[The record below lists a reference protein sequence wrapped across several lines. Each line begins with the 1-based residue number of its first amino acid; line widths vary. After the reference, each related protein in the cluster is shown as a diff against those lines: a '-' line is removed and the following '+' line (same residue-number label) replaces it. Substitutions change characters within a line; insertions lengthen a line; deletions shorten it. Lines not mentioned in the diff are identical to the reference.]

1 VKHTMM
7 VEIEVEVEFTVDG
20 EDRPARI
27 SGRPENCSPAEHMEV
42 EIEKVSVV
50 RAARKRSPKLQI
62 DILPALSQDAEEAIR
77 DEVFVDACEEQR
89 AKHADA
95 MEREADFRSDR

>member
-1 VKHTMM
+1 MKRTTT
-7 VEIEVEVEFTVDG
+7 VEIEVEVEFTVSG
-20 EDRPARI
+20 QHRPAVTH
-27 SGRPENCSPAEHMEV
+27 GYADNWSPAEEPEV
-42 EIEKVSVV
+42 EIESVNV
-50 RAARKRSPKLQI
+50 CLPLRNGTLRVI

>member
-1 VKHTMM
+1 MKRTIT
-7 VEIEVEVEFTVDG
+7 VEIEVEVEFTVSG
-20 EDRPARI
+20 RHRPAVTH
-27 SGRPENCSPAEHMEV
+27 GHADNWAPAEEPEV
-42 EIEKVSVV
+42 EIESVSVCTPL
-50 RAARKRSPKLQI
+50 RNGTIRKI

>member
-1 VKHTMM
+1 MKRTTT
-7 VEIEVEVEFTVDG
+7 VEIEVEVEFTVSG
-20 EDRPARI
+20 QHRPAVTH
-27 SGRPENCSPAEHMEV
+27 GHADNWSPAEELEV

-50 RAARKRSPKLQI
+50 RLAGKSHPELRI
-62 DILPALSQDAEEAIR
+62 DILPAISQDAEEAIK
-77 DEVFVDACEEQR
+77 DEMFVDACEEQR